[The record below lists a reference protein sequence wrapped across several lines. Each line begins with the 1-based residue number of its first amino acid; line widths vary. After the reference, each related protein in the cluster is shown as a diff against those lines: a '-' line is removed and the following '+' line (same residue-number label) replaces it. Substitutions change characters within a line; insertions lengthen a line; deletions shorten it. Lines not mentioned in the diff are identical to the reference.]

1 MTMLKTKPEMIET
14 KRLYLRKFT
23 LNDAEA
29 VLELLGDS
37 QVNTYL
43 PMHTLKSL
51 EEARTY
57 LEEYWLSPEKPSSFR
72 YAVCLKETG
81 RLIGFVR
88 IASAESH
95 DLGYAFRKDCWGRG
109 YASEAA
115 AAVADTAQKMG
126 IPFLTATH
134 DVNNPGSG
142 GVMRKIGMRY
152 QYSYEEQWQPKDIP
166 VTFRMYQ
173 INFTAAPDFVY
184 REYWNQRAKH
194 WIEKL
199 D

>member
-1 MTMLKTKPEMIET
+1 MNKTKPEVIET
-14 KRLYLRKFT
+14 ARLRLRKFT
-23 LNDAEA
+23 MNDAA
-29 VLELLGDS
+29 AILELLGDP

-43 PMHTLKSL
+43 PMMTLSSL
-51 EEARTY
+51 EEAQTY
-57 LEEYWLSPEKPSSFR
+57 LAEHWLTEEKPASFR

-81 RLIGFVR
+81 QLIGYAR

-115 AAVADTAQKMG
+115 AVLMQTAAEMG
-126 IPFLTATH
+126 VPYLTATH

-142 GVMRKIGMRY
+142 GVMRKIGMHY
-152 QYSYEEQWQPKDIP
+152 QYSYEEQWQPKNFP

-184 REYWNQRAKH
+184 QEYWNQSAKH